1 MQPAATTTASTTL
14 MSMLDGML
22 QNGTTAGSLTIQVE
36 SSGSYNTIIEPGS
49 FCVLY

>member
-1 MQPAATTTASTTL
+1 
-14 MSMLDGML
+14 ML

-49 FCVLY
+49 FCILY